1 MSTFSKN
8 PIACDHAAHLEVR
21 RCSHIPTNFVW
32 HGAAGNDATHEAQ
45 VLTGDPVESLD
56 GNAVVPCTLDN
67 IAATHIA
74 ASARPAS
81 YAMYHAARTHRALIL
96 CGFFVAAIR
105 AVGVIA
111 RRIVAGRRQHR
122 RAVIVSEE
130 LQRLDDET
138 LRDLSLDRSELT
150 SLAAEVTGV
159 AERTRVRANALRS

>member
-8 PIACDHAAHLEVR
+8 PIARDDSAHVDVR
-21 RCSHIPTNFVW
+21 RCSHVPSNFVW
-32 HGAAGNDATHEAQ
+32 HGAAGNDATHEAPA
-45 VLTGDPVESLD
+45 LSGDPVESLD
-56 GNAVVPCTLDN
+56 CNAVVPGILDN
-67 IAATHIA
+67 IAVTDTA

-81 YAMYHAARTHRALIL
+81 YAMYHAARTHRALVL

-105 AVGVIA
+105 AVGSIA
-111 RRIVAGRRQHR
+111 RRFVARRRQHR
-122 RAVIVSEE
+122 QAGIVSEE

-159 AERTRVRANALRS
+159 AECTRVRANGS